1 MILDFVLARNAL
13 ISQGTIQFSSQCIMS
28 LDPLLHP
35 FESRLYVV
43 DKEYEPHMESPG
55 WADWFCAMK
64 HESLSHAKLRPATT
78 EQ

>member
-1 MILDFVLARNAL
+1 
-13 ISQGTIQFSSQCIMS
+13 MS